1 MKIFRPTFS
10 QPISCRTGVPAGQP
24 RPAQGCWPKQ
34 LLLVLVTLACL
45 MTIAHAQQPAPQQA
59 ATRFDVTNY
68 RVEAQLIPD
77 QHMLRAGADVTLI
90 PLESTRSLV
99 FELNGS
105 LHVESIDRDGRP
117 LTGFV
122 QDAVGV
128 GSLGPSIRVDLGQ
141 VVPANQPV
149 TLRFRW
155 SGALLSPEGG
165 PLATKRL
172 AYVGPEGSYLM
183 YASRWFPFHDYAA
196 DRATSDITLIVPTGL
211 QVAGTSD
218 DPVIPQASPK
228 DGATR
233 FHFVHRQPVLIG
245 NFAAGQ
251 YINRNLRFGN
261 YEIQFFAKPGSE
273 SRINA
278 YAELMGQVLEFYS
291 KQYGTPIFGTRLVVT
306 QVDDESLDTYSGP
319 GIIFLASKLFDSSRP
334 MPEEKLQR
342 EVAYQWWGQTVGL
355 KSFDDAWISQGL
367 AEWSAFAFRESNL
380 TGGALEAAQR
390 EQQERALTFEQTA
403 SIARA
408 PGALDD
414 QSAAYQSIVFHK
426 GAMVFR
432 MLRES
437 MGKEKFDRLLHDFLE
452 QYRGKN
458 ASIDDFEKLASQV
471 AVENLRYFFAQ
482 WVEGTGVPEFSVD
495 YQIIR
500 TRAGKFRTRGTVKQT
515 LDTLRL
521 PVQLMLR
528 AEGDNQTTTIKI
540 EGKSEDFDFESNGQ
554 PLEVVVDPNY
564 RVLRMSDDLRVS
576 IIARRGIEQM
586 KEGLYAEA
594 QQQFEAALKLDRSN
608 SWVYY
613 NLGLLYLEQ
622 RNWQP
627 ALDNFD
633 ASLNGTL
640 KPSWIEVWAHIKKGN
655 AYDAKGER
663 NRAVSEYN
671 KAVQSGIN
679 YDNALTVAKK
689 FLATPFDPKAAQ
701 SAELIS
707 PGN

>member
-1 MKIFRPTFS
+1 MKISRPIFPQRFS
-10 QPISCRTGVPAGQP
+10 QMISLPA
-24 RPAQGCWPKQ
+24 AF
-34 LLLVLVTLACL
+34 LVFASLAG
-45 MTIAHAQQPAPQQA
+45 AQQPAPQQSA
-59 ATRFDVTNY
+59 SRFDITNY
-68 RVEAQLIPD
+68 RIEAQLIPE
-77 QHMLRAGADVTLI
+77 QHMLRAGADITVT
-90 PLESTRSLV
+90 PLEATRSLL

-105 LHVESIDRDGRP
+105 LHVETIERDGRP

-128 GSLGPSIRVDLGQ
+128 GSLGPSVRVDLGQ
-141 VVPANQPV
+141 VVPANQPI

-155 SGALLSPEGG
+155 SGALQSPEGG

-172 AYVGPEGSYLM
+172 AYIGPEGSYLM

-196 DRATSDITLIVPTGL
+196 DRATSDITLVVPTGM

-218 DPVIPQASPK
+218 DPVVAQTSPK

-251 YINRNLRFGN
+251 YINRPRRFGN

-273 SRINA
+273 GRIDG
-278 YAELMGQVLEFYS
+278 YAELVGQVLEFYS
-291 KQYGTPIFGTRLVVT
+291 KQYGAPLVGSRLVVV
-306 QVDDESLDTYSGP
+306 QVDDDSLDTYSGP

-334 MPEEKLQR
+334 IPEEKLAR

-355 KSFDDAWISQGL
+355 KSFDDSWLSQGL
-367 AEWSAFAFRESNL
+367 AEWSAFAFREAHLS
-380 TGGALEAAQR
+380 GAPLEAAQR

-432 MLRES
+432 MLRETL
-437 MGKEKFDRLLHDFLE
+437 GREKFDQLLRTYLD
-452 QYRGKN
+452 QNRGKN
-458 ASIDDFEKLASQV
+458 AAIDNFEKLTSQI
-471 AVENLRYFFAQ
+471 AGENMRYFFAQ
-482 WVEGTGVPEFSVD
+482 WIEGTGVPEFTVD

-515 LDTLRL
+515 LETLRM

-528 AEGDNQTTTIKI
+528 AEGDNQTIVTRI

-564 RVLRMSDDLRVS
+564 KILRMSEDLRVS

-613 NLGLLYLEQ
+613 NLGLLFLEQ
-622 RNWQP
+622 RNWQQ
-627 ALDNFD
+627 ALDNFE
-633 ASLNGTL
+633 AALNGTL
-640 KPSWIEVWAHIKKGN
+640 KPSWIEVWARIKRGN

-663 NRAVSEYN
+663 NRAVGEYN
-671 KAVQSGIN
+671 KAVTSGIN

-689 FLATPFDPKAAQ
+689 FLATPFDPKAGQ

>member
-1 MKIFRPTFS
+1 MKISRSIFPPGFS
-10 QPISCRTGVPAGQP
+10 QKFFSLA
-24 RPAQGCWPKQ
+24 A
-34 LLLVLVTLACL
+34 LVVLA
-45 MTIAHAQQPAPQQA
+45 TAAHGQQPAPQQA
-59 ATRFDVTNY
+59 ATRFDITNY
-68 RVEAQLIPD
+68 RIEAQLIPD
-77 QHMLRAGADVTLI
+77 QHMLRAGADITVT
-90 PLESTRSLV
+90 PQEATRSLV

-105 LHVESIDRDGRP
+105 LRVESIDRDGRP

-128 GSLGPSIRVDLGQ
+128 GSLGPSVRVDLGQ

-155 SGALLSPEGG
+155 SGALLTPEGG

-196 DRATSDITLIVPTGL
+196 DRATSDITLIVPAGL

-218 DPVIPQASPK
+218 DPVIPQASSK

-251 YINRNLRFGN
+251 YINRNLHFGN
-261 YEIQFFAKPGSE
+261 YEIQFYAKPGSE
-273 SRINA
+273 GRINS
-278 YAELMGQVLEFYS
+278 YAEMMGQVLEFYS
-291 KQYGTPIFGTRLVVT
+291 KQYGAPIFGARLVVA
-306 QVDDESLDTYSGP
+306 QVDDESLDSYSGP
-319 GIIFLASKLFDSSRP
+319 GIIFLASKLFDSSRSL
-334 MPEEKLQR
+334 PEEKLQR

-437 MGKEKFDRLLHDFLE
+437 MGKEKFDRLLHSFLE

-458 ASIDDFEKLASQV
+458 ASIDDFEKLASQI

-482 WVEGTGVPEFSVD
+482 WVEGTGVPEFTVD

-500 TRAGKFRTRGTVKQT
+500 TRSGKFRTRGTVKQT
-515 LDTLRL
+515 LDNLRM

-528 AEGDNQTTTIKI
+528 AEGDNQTTTTRID
-540 EGKSEDFDFESNGQ
+540 GKSEDFDFESNGQ

-564 RVLRMSDDLRVS
+564 KILRMSDDLRVS

-640 KPSWIEVWAHIKKGN
+640 QPSWIEVWAHIKKGN

-679 YDNALTVAKK
+679 YDNALAVARK

-701 SAELIS
+701 SAELMS
-707 PGN
+707 PEN